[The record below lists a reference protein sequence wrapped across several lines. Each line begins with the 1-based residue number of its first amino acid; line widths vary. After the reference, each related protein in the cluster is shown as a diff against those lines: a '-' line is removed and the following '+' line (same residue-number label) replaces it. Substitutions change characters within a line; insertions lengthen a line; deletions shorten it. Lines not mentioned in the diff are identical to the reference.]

1 MKRVVVIYGPP
12 EDPSAFD
19 THYSNVHAKLVLDMP
34 NLRSFQ
40 YSAGAVA
47 TSNPERPAHLVAF
60 LDYASQAELD
70 ASLASPQGKAA
81 VDDLANFATGGAT
94 ILTLDIADTR

>member
-12 EDPSAFD
+12 ENASAFD
-19 THYSNVHAKLVLDMP
+19 RHYEDVHAKLVLKMP
-34 NLRSFQ
+34 HLKKFQ

-47 TSNPERPAHLVAF
+47 SSDPGRPAHLVAF
-60 LDYASQAELD
+60 LDYASQEDLD
-70 ASLASPQGKAA
+70 ASLASPAGKAA

-94 ILTLDIADTR
+94 ILTIDVEGA